1 MNLCKCILFDPFSVI
16 YPLGILCC
24 LDGFMNVALE
34 QTQEFIDG
42 KLTQNY
48 GDTFIRGNNILFIS
62 QQTKK

>member
-1 MNLCKCILFDPFSVI
+1 VLGRPVVI
-16 YPLGILCC
+16 KLHSGVVYQGILAC

-42 KLTQNY
+42 KLTQTY